1 MSSPAWAVETRW
13 RALDPLLP
21 APWQPE
27 PIDTVLRAG
36 TSTGF
41 ARRVR
46 IPPHDPVLL
55 WGAADRFSLRPLPV
69 GPDLAAGMDALLTA
83 WQRWLAAQPDPP
95 LPDSVASVNWPSRD
109 TRALPAL
116 WRHGL
121 APYSVI
127 AARRAGTAALRSPGG
142 TGAGSGVRRATGQ
155 DMDAVAGLSLCLQRY
170 ETDFGSSYPRER
182 AGEWIREDTARMLSA
197 DQPWVWVAEQA
208 GTVVGLLEVQPP
220 GLSTWIELF
229 TRARPMAYLSTLYV
243 DPSAR
248 GSGIGTALVDAAH
261 RALDTAGVAVTL
273 LHYAQTNPV
282 SGPFWHRA
290 GYRPLWTSWQAR
302 PAGTLR

>member
-13 RALDPLLP
+13 RSLDPLLP
-21 APWQPE
+21 APWRPE
-27 PIDTVLRAG
+27 PGDTVLRAG

-46 IPPHDPVLL
+46 VPPHDPVLL
-55 WGAADRFSLRPLPV
+55 WGAADRFVLRPLPV
-69 GPDLAAGMDALLTA
+69 GPDLAAGMDALLA
-83 WQRWLAAQPDPP
+83 VWRRWLAAQPDPP
-95 LPDSVASVNWPSRD
+95 GTDSAATLNWPSRD

-121 APYSVI
+121 SPYSVI
-127 AARRAGTAALRSPGG
+127 GARRSGTPDVRSPGG
-142 TGAGSGVRRATGQ
+142 TGAGVRRATGR
-155 DMDAVAGLSLCLQRY
+155 DVDAVAGLSLSLQRY
-170 ETDFGSSYPRER
+170 EADFGTSYPRER
-182 AGEWIREDTARMLSA
+182 AGEWVRADAARTLSA
-197 DQPWVWVAEQA
+197 EQPWVWVAEQSGA
-208 GTVVGLLEVQPP
+208 LVGLVEVQPP
-220 GLSTWIELF
+220 GLSNWIETY
-229 TRARPMAYLSTLYV
+229 TRSRPMAYLSTLYV
-243 DPSAR
+243 DPAAR

-261 RALDTAGVAVTL
+261 RALDAAGVAVTL

-302 PAGTLR
+302 PAAVLR

>member
-1 MSSPAWAVETRW
+1 MTSPAWAVETRW

-27 PIDTVLRAG
+27 PDDAVLRAG

-46 IPPHDPVLL
+46 VPPQDPILL
-55 WGAADRFSLRPLPV
+55 WGAADRFVLRPLAV
-69 GPDLAAGMDALLTA
+69 GPDLAASMDAVLTA
-83 WQRWLAAQPDPP
+83 WRRWLAAQPDPP
-95 LPDSVASVNWPSRD
+95 GADSAATLNWPSRD

-116 WRHGL
+116 RRHGL
-121 APYSVI
+121 SPYSVI
-127 AARRAGTAALRSPGG
+127 AARRAGTPAVHSPDG
-142 TGAGSGVRRATGQ
+142 TRAGVRRATGQ
-155 DMDAVAGLSLCLQRY
+155 DVDAVAGLSMSLQRY
-170 ETDFGSSYPRER
+170 EADFGTSYLRER
-182 AGEWIREDTARMLSA
+182 AGEWIRADTTRTLSGQ
-197 DQPWVWVAEQA
+197 QPWVWVAEQA
-208 GTVVGLLEVQPP
+208 GTLVGLVEVQPP
-220 GLSTWIELF
+220 GLSTWIETY

-243 DPSAR
+243 DPAAR
-248 GSGIGTALVDAAH
+248 GSGIGTALVDTAH
-261 RALDTAGVAVTL
+261 RALDAAGVAVTL